1 MTEEPAKLD
10 RRVIRT
16 RKLLRNALMELILE
30 KGYDAVTVQDI
41 TDRADLGRATFYV
54 HYRGGKEQLLV
65 SNLEEI
71 YDELVSRLKPLKR
84 EGLLPGPHKPSQ
96 VAFEHAA
103 EHHDL
108 YLVLLRSQA
117 AASIAQRIREYLA
130 GAIHQEL
137 EVLATESP
145 IPLKVIASYMAGSLI
160 ALITWWLENDMPYSP
175 EYMSQIFSRLTM
187 PGVRTLLAADAAEP
201 LAE

>member
-130 GAIHQEL
+130 GVIHQEL

>member
-1 MTEEPAKLD
+1 M
-10 RRVIRT
+10 
-16 RKLLRNALMELILE
+16 
-30 KGYDAVTVQDI
+30 
-41 TDRADLGRATFYV
+41 
-54 HYRGGKEQLLV
+54 
-65 SNLEEI
+65 
-71 YDELVSRLKPLKR
+71 
-84 EGLLPGPHKPSQ
+84 
-96 VAFEHAA
+96 
-103 EHHDL
+103 
-108 YLVLLRSQA
+108 RSQA

-130 GAIHQEL
+130 GVIHQEL